1 MDEFVLY
8 KLEYFSPRC
17 SGISAKDISPCA
29 WACSISPIIRSSCST
44 LITGASKARIFI
56 GEFFILPEFTI
67 EYAYHHLWNASSK
80 QALLFPS
87 RSLPLLCSNLPTRYF
102 DEKIK
107 NNYGFCR
114 ERAKE
119 KKLYNKIVLKF
130 SLKMYIFLSRI
141 LYRSLNGTSLR
152 LFFVTNNKE

>member
-29 WACSISPIIRSSCST
+29 WACSISPIIRSSCSI

-87 RSLPLLCSNLPTRYF
+87 RSLPLEFTNAIFR
-102 DEKIK
+102 
-107 NNYGFCR
+107 R
-114 ERAKE
+114 EN
-119 KKLYNKIVLKF
+119 KK
-130 SLKMYIFLSRI
+130 
-141 LYRSLNGTSLR
+141 
-152 LFFVTNNKE
+152 